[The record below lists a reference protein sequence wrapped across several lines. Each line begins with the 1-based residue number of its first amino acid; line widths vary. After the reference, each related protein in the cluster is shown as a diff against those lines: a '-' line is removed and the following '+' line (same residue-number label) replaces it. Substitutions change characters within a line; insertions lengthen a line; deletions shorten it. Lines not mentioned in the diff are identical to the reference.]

1 MIKPVPEATAGMLLS
16 HTVCELHGAQA
27 SLGLVFAPTRRVTCS
42 FPKPCGCL
50 QAPLSLCS

>member
-27 SLGLVFAPTRRVTCS
+27 SLGLVFAPTRRVTCKLSEALRLSAGS
-42 FPKPCGCL
+42 FVTV
-50 QAPLSLCS
+50 